1 MRQINCP
8 LCRKQMLTDE
18 EVIEYS
24 RPLTGQQYQV
34 PVTCHTKGS
43 GLCQAKEANPDPVQL
58 KLFD

>member
-1 MRQINCP
+1 
-8 LCRKQMLTDE
+8 MLTDE